1 MPVQQ
6 ATPGPQAAPASQSG
20 VVGQW
25 RTVLSG
31 STYTITIE
39 ANGQYIQLGVPLNGG
54 MKLAQGGPY
63 QLISPNI
70 IAFTVT
76 DWSPKTKIGLV
87 PCGIPNQPVCNVE
100 QVQPIPKPPDSSYAY
115 SFNGPNTMI
124 LSNPN
129 TREVLTFTR
138 VTQ

>member
-1 MPVQQ
+1 
-6 ATPGPQAAPASQSG
+6 

-31 STYTITIE
+31 NIVTITID
-39 ANGQYIQLGVPLNGG
+39 ANGQYIQLMVPQNGG
-54 MKLAQGGPY
+54 MKFAQGGPY
-63 QLISPNI
+63 QLIAPNI

-76 DWSPKTKIGLV
+76 DWSPKSRMILV
-87 PCGIPNQPVCNVE
+87 PCGDPSNPVCNTQQE
-100 QVQPIPKPPDSSYAY
+100 QNIPQPPNSSYAY
-115 SFNGPNTMI
+115 RFNGPNTMI

-129 TREVLTFTR
+129 TREVITFSR

>member
-1 MPVQQ
+1 
-6 ATPGPQAAPASQSG
+6 

-25 RTVLSG
+25 RAVLQG
-31 STYTITIE
+31 TTYTITMN
-39 ANGQYIQLGVPLNGG
+39 ANGQYIQLAVPQNGG

-63 QLISPNI
+63 QLIAPNI

-76 DWSPKTKIGLV
+76 DWSPKSKIGLV

-100 QVQPIPKPPDSSYAY
+100 QVQPVAQPPNSSYDY

-129 TREVLTFTR
+129 TREVITFTR